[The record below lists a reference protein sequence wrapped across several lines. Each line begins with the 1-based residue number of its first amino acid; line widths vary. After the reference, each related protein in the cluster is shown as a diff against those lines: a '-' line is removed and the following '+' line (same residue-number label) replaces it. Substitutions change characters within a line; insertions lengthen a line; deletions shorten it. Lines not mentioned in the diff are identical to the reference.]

1 MEEMALMAKAHGK
14 AKDELEAAGSDPNT
28 DDTEGSPREDT
39 WFGRGSHGWF
49 DSLLRR
55 WGKHPS

>member
-1 MEEMALMAKAHGK
+1 MAKAHGK